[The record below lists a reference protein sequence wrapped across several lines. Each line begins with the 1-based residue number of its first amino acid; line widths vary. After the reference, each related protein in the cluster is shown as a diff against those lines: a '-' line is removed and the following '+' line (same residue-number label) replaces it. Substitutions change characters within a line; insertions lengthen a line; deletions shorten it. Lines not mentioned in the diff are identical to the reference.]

1 MSDQDDKTD
10 VIDIPD
16 HQPPS
21 KELADGAASKHSDSS
36 ENNETS
42 FLNASN
48 ISKQGISSVVSSS
61 AVYYERLPMLE
72 VVFDRLV
79 RLMTTT
85 MRNFSGENVEISLE
99 SISSV
104 RFGDYMNSIPVP
116 AMVNVFLAE
125 EWDNHGIILVD
136 TDLIYTMIDV
146 LLGGR
151 RGNAA
156 MRFDNRHFTTIEMSL
171 IERLVMVFLSDLSAA
186 FDPLCP
192 ITFRFDRME
201 TNPKFAS
208 ITRPTNVAVMVRLG
222 IQLDTRGGCIELL
235 VPYATLE
242 PIRELLIQN
251 FMGEKFGRDS
261 IWESHLIKEL
271 LHTDLEIDAI
281 LDEIMMDLSEVMAW
295 RVGSQIQLNVT
306 PESPVKVV
314 SGDIPLFMG
323 DVGKKSGNIAIKI
336 NHIIASE
343 ET

>member
-1 MSDQDDKTD
+1 MSDQEDKPEIEIAEEQPLASETEADSNKAKSVYTDDSGSGFLKG
-10 VIDIPD
+10 
-16 HQPPS
+16 S
-21 KELADGAASKHSDSS
+21 
-36 ENNETS
+36 TS
-42 FLNASN
+42 AQ
-48 ISKQGISSVVSSS
+48 QGISSLVSSS

-125 EWDNHGIILVD
+125 EWDNHGIVLVD

-151 RGNAA
+151 RGNAP

-186 FDPLCP
+186 FDPICP

-222 IQLDTRGGCIELL
+222 VQLDTRGGCIELL

-242 PIRELLIQN
+242 PIRELLLQN

-271 LHTDLEIDAI
+271 LHTDLEVEAI
-281 LDEIMMDLSEVMAW
+281 LDEIMLELSTVMDW
-295 RVGSQIQLNVT
+295 KVGSQLQLNAK
-306 PESPVKVV
+306 PESLVKIVC
-314 SGDIPLFMG
+314 GDIPLFMG
-323 DVGKKSGNIAIKI
+323 AVGKKAGNVAVKI
-336 NHIIASE
+336 DHIINNE
-343 ET
+343 EA

>member
-21 KELADGAASKHSDSS
+21 KKLADGATSKHSDGS
-36 ENNETS
+36 ENNEAS

-314 SGDIPLFMG
+314 SGDTPLFMG

>member
-1 MSDQDDKTD
+1 MSDQDDKPEIETTEE
-10 VIDIPD
+10 
-16 HQPPS
+16 QLKQNAS
-21 KELADGAASKHSDSS
+21 EADSVKAKSIYTEDSS
-36 ENNETS
+36 S
-42 FLNASN
+42 GFLKVTNVPQ
-48 ISKQGISSVVSSS
+48 QGISSVVSSS

-116 AMVNVFLAE
+116 SMVNVFLAE
-125 EWDNHGIILVD
+125 EWDNHGIVLVD

-151 RGNAA
+151 RGSTP
-156 MRFDNRHFTTIEMSL
+156 MRFDSRHFTTIEMNL

-208 ITRPTNVAVMVRLG
+208 ITRPTNVAVLVRLG
-222 IQLDTRGGCIELL
+222 VQLDTRGGCIELL

-242 PIRELLIQN
+242 PIRELLLQN

-271 LHTDLEIDAI
+271 LHTDLEVDAI
-281 LDEIMMDLSEVMAW
+281 LDEVMVDLSEVISW
-295 RVGSQIQLNVT
+295 KVGSHLQLNAT
-306 PESPVKVV
+306 PDSLVKVV
-314 SGDIPLFMG
+314 CGNIPLFMG
-323 DVGKKSGNIAIKI
+323 NVGKKTGNVAIKI
-336 NHIIASE
+336 DHIINNE
-343 ET
+343 EA

>member
-1 MSDQDDKTD
+1 MSDKKDKPTVTETNKTKSIYTDD
-10 VIDIPD
+10 
-16 HQPPS
+16 
-21 KELADGAASKHSDSS
+21 ASSG
-36 ENNETS
+36 
-42 FLNASN
+42 FLKVSN
-48 ISKQGISSVVSSS
+48 VSQQGISSVVSSS

-125 EWDNHGIILVD
+125 EWDNHGIVLVD
-136 TDLIYTMIDV
+136 TDLIYTMVDV

-151 RGNAA
+151 RGNAP
-156 MRFDNRHFTTIEMSL
+156 MRLDNRHFTTIEMNL
-171 IERLVMVFLSDLSAA
+171 IERLIMVFLSDLSAA

-222 IQLDTRGGCIELL
+222 VQLDTRGGGIELL
-235 VPYATLE
+235 IPYATLE
-242 PIRELLIQN
+242 PIRELLLQN

-271 LHTDLEIDAI
+271 LHTELEMEAI
-281 LDEIMMDLSEVMAW
+281 LDEVTLDLSKVMAW
-295 RVGSQIQLNVT
+295 QVGSQLELNAT
-306 PESPVKVV
+306 PSSLVKIVC
-314 SGDIPLFMG
+314 GDVPLFTG
-323 DVGKKSGNIAIKI
+323 AVGTKTGNIAVKIDRIIK
-336 NHIIASE
+336 NE
-343 ET
+343 EA

>member
-1 MSDQDDKTD
+1 MSDQEDKPDIEIAEEQPLTSETEADTNQAKSTYTDD
-10 VIDIPD
+10 
-16 HQPPS
+16 
-21 KELADGAASKHSDSS
+21 S
-36 ENNETS
+36 ESN
-42 FLNASN
+42 FLNRATSAQ
-48 ISKQGISSVVSSS
+48 QGISSLVSSS

-125 EWDNHGIILVD
+125 EWDNHGIVLVD

-151 RGNAA
+151 RGNAP

-186 FDPLCP
+186 FDPICP

-222 IQLDTRGGCIELL
+222 VQLDTRGGCIELL

-242 PIRELLIQN
+242 PIRELLLQN

-271 LHTDLEIDAI
+271 LHTDLEIEAI
-281 LDEIMMDLSEVMAW
+281 LDEIMLELSTVMNW
-295 RVGSQIQLNVT
+295 KVGSQLQLNAK
-306 PESPVKVV
+306 PESLVKIVC
-314 SGDIPLFMG
+314 GDIPLFMG
-323 DVGKKSGNIAIKI
+323 AVGKKAGNVAVKI
-336 NHIIASE
+336 DHIISNE
-343 ET
+343 EA